1 MHCRRYDKTCILAN
15 TNPIRQ
21 GLTISI
27 RSRHRIA
34 QILEIQI
41 SHASTKHAQTI
52 GILERTHAS
61 IKTALKIPTGE
72 RRSMWHKYV
81 QIAVMNYNTTYHETL
96 GCEPSTVF
104 HGRIPYNVLDLK
116 LGIKPKWKTTPNSD
130 IAEQIQKQIDE
141 VRATAKD
148 NIMLSY
154 LKYKK
159 YYDRKASAAP
169 LKINDYCYILNPEAD
184 NQSTKFAF
192 QDCIWTGPYIV
203 IKVLSNNNYTIRKLG
218 TRYTQTLHR
227 IRIRPYVPEQRL
239 PDVTVRADNYLPDP
253 DVKFSHNEWY
263 AVSWE
268 MDFGKQIDGHESREN
283 ENNHQQPVTQE
294 VANTQDETATQQ
306 ILDKKPET
314 TDDKAPPSPDF
325 SNLTTD
331 VGDNPYIRHP
341 PPIENPPIPS
351 KSPPTIV
358 GYNPRKIAKYNLRP
372 NPKPNTNPDFRRLDA
387 ITTTH

>member
-1 MHCRRYDKTCILAN
+1 MTRHAYLPTLILSDKGS
-15 TNPIRQ
+15 Q
-21 GLTISI
+21 F
-27 RSRHRIA
+27 RSEIVA
-34 QILEIQI
+34 EITQILEIQI

-61 IKTALKIPTGE
+61 IKTALKISTGE

-116 LGIKPKWKTTPNSD
+116 LGIKPKWKTTPHSD
-130 IAEQIQKQIDE
+130 IAEH
-141 VRATAKD
+141 
-148 NIMLSY
+148 
-154 LKYKK
+154 
-159 YYDRKASAAP
+159 YDREATAAP
-169 LKINDYCYILNPEAD
+169 LKIKYYCYILNPKAD

-192 QDCIWTGPYIV
+192 QDCIWTGPYVV
-203 IKVLSNNNYTIRKLG
+203 IKVLSNNNYTIRKIG

-239 PDVTVRADNYLPDP
+239 PDVTVRANDYLPDP
-253 DVKFSHNEWY
+253 EVKVSHNEWY

-268 MDFGKQIDGHESREN
+268 MDFGKQIDEHEPPEN
-283 ENNHQQPVTQE
+283 TRNNHSVETQD
-294 VANTQDETATQQ
+294 VANT
-306 ILDKKPET
+306 
-314 TDDKAPPSPDF
+314 DDAAPPSPDF

-331 VGDNPYIRHP
+331 VGDNPYIRRP
-341 PPIENPPIPS
+341 PPIESPPIPPG
-351 KSPPTIV
+351 SPTTIV

-372 NPKPNTNPDFRRLDA
+372 NPKPNAYPDFRRLDA
-387 ITTTH
+387 MTTTH

>member
-1 MHCRRYDKTCILAN
+1 MRPQNMK
-15 TNPIRQ
+15 
-21 GLTISI
+21 
-27 RSRHRIA
+27 
-34 QILEIQI
+34 
-41 SHASTKHAQTI
+41 TI

-61 IKTALKIPTGE
+61 IKTALKISTCE
-72 RRSMWHKYV
+72 RRSMWHKNV

-96 GCEPSTVF
+96 GCQPSTVF

-130 IAEQIQKQIDE
+130 VAEQLQKQIDE

-148 NIMLSY
+148 NMLSY

-169 LKINDYCYILNPEAD
+169 LKINDYCYILNAKAD

-218 TRYTQTLHR
+218 TRYTQTLQK
-227 IRIRPYVPEQRL
+227 IRIRPYVPDQRL
-239 PDVTVRADNYLPDP
+239 PDVTVRANEYLSDP
-253 DVKFSHNEWY
+253 DVKVSHNEWY

-268 MDFGKQIDGHESREN
+268 MDFGKQIEEHEL
-283 ENNHQQPVTQE
+283 T
-294 VANTQDETATQQ
+294 ANAERDQHVVIHEDTNTNDET
-306 ILDKKPET
+306 T
-314 TDDKAPPSPDF
+314 TPQMTRKYIEDTSDVALPSPDF

-331 VGDNPYIRHP
+331 AGDNPYIRRP
-341 PPIENPPIPS
+341 PS
-351 KSPPTIV
+351 
-358 GYNPRKIAKYNLRP
+358 
-372 NPKPNTNPDFRRLDA
+372 
-387 ITTTH
+387 H

>member
-1 MHCRRYDKTCILAN
+1 MAGIT
-15 TNPIRQ
+15 
-21 GLTISI
+21 
-27 RSRHRIA
+27 

-61 IKTALKIPTGE
+61 IKTALKISTGE

-116 LGIKPKWKTTPNSD
+116 LGIKPKWKITPNSD
-130 IAEQIQKQIDE
+130 IAEQLQNQIDE
-141 VRATAKD
+141 VRATARD

-159 YYDRKASAAP
+159 YYDRKVSVDP
-169 LKINDYCYILNPEAD
+169 LKINDYCYILNPKAD

-203 IKVLSNNNYTIRKLG
+203 IKVLSSNNYTIRKTG

-227 IRIRPYVPEQRL
+227 IRIRPYVPEQRV
-239 PDVTVRADNYLPDP
+239 PDVTVRANEYLPDP
-253 DVKFSHNEWY
+253 DVKVSHNEWY

-268 MDFGKQIDGHESREN
+268 MDFGKQIDEQETPESA
-283 ENNHQQPVTQE
+283 ENNQQGIIQE
-294 VANTQDETATQQ
+294 VMTTHNETTTQQ
-306 ILDKKPET
+306 KSSNQTGDT
-314 TDDKAPPSPDF
+314 YDAAPSSPDF

-331 VGDNPYIRHP
+331 AGDNPYIRRP
-341 PPIENPPIPS
+341 P
-351 KSPPTIV
+351 
-358 GYNPRKIAKYNLRP
+358 
-372 NPKPNTNPDFRRLDA
+372 
-387 ITTTH
+387 H